1 MATPKI
7 RPLLYAMLGAF
18 GVGLSLIALIM
29 LSQAAQNSEN
39 FDQLANSILWINIL
53 CLFVLMVLLIG
64 NLSKLF
70 RDYRLD
76 IPGSK
81 LKARMVGMF
90 VGLAIIPLLIVFYF
104 SMQFINRG
112 IDTWFNVEVE
122 AGLDDALT
130 LSRNA
135 LAIQMRDH
143 LAATEQIAQRLRE
156 TNSTQFIYEIGA
168 LRKEIGANEL
178 TLFGRN
184 SQILATNSDLSF
196 GNVPKGV
203 SDELLMQIRQNRP
216 YVSLDPLQDG
226 AYEIRT
232 AVPLIG
238 SRTPDIIGIIRARF
252 TVSQRIGRMVNSIDS
267 SYTDYKK
274 IVYLREPLKR
284 TFSLTLTVVLMISLL
299 ASIYGAFV
307 LSRRLVSPIQNLVEG
322 TQAVAKGDFDTQLPV
337 PAKDE
342 IGFLINSFNEMTKG
356 LSVARKQASLSQN
369 MVEAERANLE
379 IILANLSTGVISLE
393 SDLKIRTFNKAA
405 GAILN
410 VNFLGSRGKL
420 LAEVAEGHGVLKE
433 LFEVI
438 KRKFDQGII
447 RWHEQ
452 IVVHTDTGR
461 RILACACTDLASETT
476 DNVGFVIVFDD
487 ITLQLQSQRDA
498 AWGEVARRLAH
509 EIKNPLTPIQLS
521 AERLRRKYLKAMP
534 KEESEILDRSTH
546 IIVEQVAAMKEM
558 VNAFSDYA
566 RSPDMEIS
574 TFNITELIQE
584 VIDLYKEQE
593 DKINIILNIDPENIQ
608 FDADP
613 GRIRQIMHNLIR
625 NSIEAIGNDGQGII
639 KIRAKPIEIKK
650 IKMIEITVEDN
661 GCGFEKESL
670 AQIFDPYVTSKSK
683 GTGLGLAIV
692 KKLVEEHMGSIEAEN
707 IENKGALIRIHL
719 PLNEKMRE
727 TLIVNLKQQQDNG
740 GHAI

>member
-7 RPLLYAMLGAF
+7 RSLLYAMLGAF

-238 SRTPDIIGIIRARF
+238 PRTPDIIGIIRARF
-252 TVSQRIGRMVNSIDS
+252 TVPQRIGRMVNSIDS

-433 LFEVI
+433 LFDVI

-593 DKINIILNIDPENIQ
+593 EKINIILNIDPENIQ

-650 IKMIEITVEDN
+650 IKMIEISVEDN
-661 GCGFEKESL
+661 GCGFKKESL

-707 IENKGALIRIHL
+707 IENKGALIKIHL

-727 TLIVNLKQQQDNG
+727 TLIVNLKQQQDNR
-740 GHAI
+740 GHAV

>member
-64 NLSKLF
+64 NLSKLY

-433 LFEVI
+433 LFDVI

-461 RILACACTDLASETT
+461 RILACACTDLASEAT

-593 DKINIILNIDPENIQ
+593 EKINIILNIDPENIQ

-727 TLIVNLKQQQDNG
+727 TLIVNLKQQQDNR
-740 GHAI
+740 GHAV

>member
-64 NLSKLF
+64 NLSKLY

-156 TNSTQFIYEIGA
+156 TNSAQFIYEIGA
-168 LRKEIGANEL
+168 LRKEIGASEL

-238 SRTPDIIGIIRARF
+238 PRTPDIIGIIRARF

-393 SDLKIRTFNKAA
+393 SDFKIRTFNKAA

-438 KRKFDQGII
+438 KRKFDQGIT

-593 DKINIILNIDPENIQ
+593 EKINIILNIDPENIQ

-639 KIRAKPIEIKK
+639 KIRAKPIELKK
-650 IKMIEITVEDN
+650 IKMIEISVEDN

-727 TLIVNLKQQQDNG
+727 TLIVNLKQQQDNR
-740 GHAI
+740 GHAV